1 MAQEPSYEQLQHR
14 VRELEQEQQKR
25 RRIEEELLKRQRYLE
40 SVLHH
45 APDAIVTLD
54 ASHRVLEWNPGAERI
69 FGYSKEEALGR
80 DLDDLVSSADV
91 VEEAKDNTRHVLSGR
106 SIPPV
111 ETIRYTKNGAAVP
124 VIASG
129 APILMDGT
137 LEGVVAVYTDI
148 SEQKRAECALEESER
163 VYRALFE
170 NTGAATVIIEEDTT
184 ISLAN
189 REFERLTGHSRQEIE
204 GRKSWK
210 DFIASAQDREMMEEY
225 HRLRRID
232 PFAAPNKYEC
242 RFLGRD
248 GEVKEMVITVD
259 MIPGSRQSV
268 ASFLDVSRYKQL
280 QESLKQERDSLE
292 NILENSA
299 DAIAIVDEEGRF
311 TRWNKSA
318 AEQFGYGFEEIRSK
332 RDRDLYADA
341 AEMEAMRY
349 RLRMDGYIR
358 NYEIAYERK
367 DGTRVPAS
375 VSVKLLKDTNGE
387 PIGSVSIIR
396 DLSEWKKAEERLN
409 FMSFHDSLTGLYNR
423 NFFEEEMRRLQDGRY
438 APVGIIICD
447 LDGMKF
453 INDTLGHKSGDEMLC
468 STAAMLRQSFRSS
481 DIIAR
486 IGGDEFAVLVTGT
499 DEEAT
504 GKLVARLKRTIE
516 EYNANAPKIP
526 LFMSLGY
533 AVSSSNPLDMEDLF
547 READNRMYRDKM
559 QKERSTRSYSLQAL
573 TKALEARDFITQG
586 HNDRLQELVV
596 SLAHSLGLSE
606 GSINDL
612 CLLAR
617 FHDLGKLGIPD
628 NILFKPGP
636 LNGQE
641 FAEMQKHCEIG
652 QRIAQSMPLLAPIEE
667 WVLKHHERWDGKGY
681 PLGLKGEEIPLSCRI
696 LAIADAYDA
705 MVSDRPYRKAMPV
718 EMAIRELL
726 ANAGT
731 QFDPELVEA
740 FIAMISD
747 ESSHEDAEG

>member
-1 MAQEPSYEQLQHR
+1 
-14 VRELEQEQQKR
+14 
-25 RRIEEELLKRQRYLE
+25 
-40 SVLHH
+40 
-45 APDAIVTLD
+45 
-54 ASHRVLEWNPGAERI
+54 VLEWNPGAERI

-80 DLDDLVSSADV
+80 DLDDLVSSADIV
-91 VEEAKDNTRHVLSGR
+91 DEARQNTLHVLSGR
-106 SIPPV
+106 SLPPM
-111 ETIRYTKNGAAVP
+111 ETIRSTKDGSLVP

-129 APILMDGT
+129 APILRNGT
-137 LEGVVAVYTDI
+137 LEGVVAVYTDMT
-148 SEQKRAECALEESER
+148 EQKRAERALEESER

-189 REFERLTGHSRQEIE
+189 REFEKLTGHSRQAIE

-210 DFIASAQDREMMEEY
+210 DFIASAEDLDMMQEY
-225 HRLRRID
+225 HRLRRMD
-232 PFAAPNKYEC
+232 PQAAPNRYEC
-242 RFLGRD
+242 RLLDRD
-248 GEVKEMVITVD
+248 GEIKEMVITVD
-259 MIPGSRQSV
+259 MIPGSKQSV
-268 ASFLDVSRYKQL
+268 ASFLDVSGYKTL
-280 QESLKQERDSLE
+280 QQSLKQERDSLE
-292 NILENSA
+292 NVLENSA

-318 AEQFGYGFEEIRSK
+318 AELFGYGFEEIKSK
-332 RDRDLYADA
+332 KAWDLYADT
-341 AEMEAMRY
+341 AEMETMLD
-349 RLRMDGYIR
+349 RLRKDGFVR
-358 NYEIAYERK
+358 NYEIAYQRK
-367 DGTRVPAS
+367 DGTKVPAS
-375 VSVKLLKDTNGE
+375 VSVRLLKDANGE
-387 PIGSVSIIR
+387 PSGSVSIIR
-396 DLSEWKKAEERLN
+396 DLSEWKEAEERLS

-423 NFFEEEMRRLQDGRY
+423 NFFEEEMKRLQDGRY

-468 STAAMLRQSFRSS
+468 NTAAMLRESFRAS

-486 IGGDEFAVLVTGT
+486 IGGDEFAVLVTGI
-499 DEEAT
+499 DEEAI
-504 GKLVARLKRTIE
+504 GKLIARLKRSIE
-516 EYNANAPKIP
+516 EYNARDPRIP
-526 LFMSLGY
+526 LFLSLGY
-533 AVSSSNPLDMEDLF
+533 AVSGSNPVDMEDLF

-573 TKALEARDFITQG
+573 NKALEARDFITQG

-596 SLAHSLGLSE
+596 SLARSLDLSE

-628 NILFKPGP
+628 SILFKPGP
-636 LNGQE
+636 LNGEE
-641 FAEMQKHCEIG
+641 FSEMKKHCEIG

-681 PLGLKGEEIPLSCRI
+681 PLGLEGEEIPLSCRI
-696 LAIADAYDA
+696 LAIADAFDA
-705 MVSDRPYRKAMPV
+705 MVSDRPYREAMPV
-718 EMAIRELL
+718 EEAMLELR

-731 QFDPELVEA
+731 QFDPQLVQE

-747 ESSHEDAEG
+747 EESGEEKAG